1 MNRTV
6 LPLPAAE
13 LIPHRQTM
21 LLVDKLIAYDRS
33 NGSGCVQAGAQAGS
47 IFSDRDGKFFE
58 EVVVLEMMAQAYAC
72 LRGYEDRL
80 AGCQPTLGFLVGV
93 RHFNLQRRVE
103 LSEELTIEVATKI
116 QVDDFF
122 MADAA
127 VMAADKIAVA
137 ELKIWV
143 PPAAAES

>member
-1 MNRTV
+1 MNETT

-33 NGSGCVQAGAQAGS
+33 NGSGCIQAGAKDGS
-47 IFSDRDGKFFE
+47 IFCDRAGKFLE

-72 LRGYEDRL
+72 LRGYEERL

-93 RHFNLQRRVE
+93 RHFNLQHRVE
-103 LSEELTIEVATKI
+103 VSADLTIEVATKI

-122 MADAA
+122 LADAA
-127 VMAADKIAVA
+127 VLVAAEKIATA

-143 PPAAAES
+143 PPAAES